1 VITAIT
7 EFTKVGGKGLAANC
21 GPAVILARGNTDH
34 GDNNEKVMVALH
46 EEINLLTA
54 KIIFK
59 DRIFNY
65 KN

>member
-1 VITAIT
+1 
-7 EFTKVGGKGLAANC
+7 
-21 GPAVILARGNTDH
+21 

-46 EEINLLTA
+46 EEINLLIA

-65 KN
+65 RN

>member
-1 VITAIT
+1 M
-7 EFTKVGGKGLAANC
+7 
-21 GPAVILARGNTDH
+21 VILASGNTDH
-34 GDNNEKVMVALH
+34 IDNNEKVMVALH

>member
-1 VITAIT
+1 
-7 EFTKVGGKGLAANC
+7 
-21 GPAVILARGNTDH
+21 
-34 GDNNEKVMVALH
+34 MVALH